1 MGMYEGEP
9 VFVIAVSMHAKTD
22 KDESQPFSYTIEKNG
37 KIYREVPIS
46 AVTKTVNELQQDP
59 KAYADEEEFETRII
73 DKLKNDLRTKNKQHQ
88 TKYGEPDMDLVHY
101 YADAIKFVGQN
112 IKDIAEKFLN
122 HSKPEGGI
130 GDAIKFALSN
140 VDSNPINEAKKK

>member
-1 MGMYEGEP
+1 
-9 VFVIAVSMHAKTD
+9 
-22 KDESQPFSYTIEKNG
+22 
-37 KIYREVPIS
+37 
-46 AVTKTVNELQQDP
+46 
-59 KAYADEEEFETRII
+59 
-73 DKLKNDLRTKNKQHQ
+73 
-88 TKYGEPDMDLVHY
+88 MDLVHY

-122 HSKPEGGI
+122 HSKPEGGV